1 MKNITIN
8 DVKKYIKELE
18 IQKEFLLKY
27 NKDNYL
33 LINWY
38 TDRIKYFKK
47 RLSEEKI
54 WKSILTNPL
63 SLCYTLIAKGDS

>member
-1 MKNITIN
+1 MKDITIS

-18 IQKEFLLKY
+18 IQKEFLLEY

-47 RLSEEKI
+47 RLGEEKI
-54 WKSILTNPL
+54 
-63 SLCYTLIAKGDS
+63 